1 MEVFRHERKT
11 FSGEQAAAEQAASKT
26 PVGQSLFEL
35 GESPIQLS
43 GEGDNKLNYK
53 RRSPT
58 IDSFRAGLLRP
69 ILLDSTKL
77 GEADYENKTIG
88 FRDGCWNWTA
98 DSSSI

>member
-1 MEVFRHERKT
+1 M
-11 FSGEQAAAEQAASKT
+11 
-26 PVGQSLFEL
+26 

-53 RRSPT
+53 RRSPI

-77 GEADYENKTIG
+77 GRQIMKTKLLVLGMVVGTGLLIRAA
-88 FRDGCWNWTA
+88 F
-98 DSSSI
+98 SIELECTSAGTS